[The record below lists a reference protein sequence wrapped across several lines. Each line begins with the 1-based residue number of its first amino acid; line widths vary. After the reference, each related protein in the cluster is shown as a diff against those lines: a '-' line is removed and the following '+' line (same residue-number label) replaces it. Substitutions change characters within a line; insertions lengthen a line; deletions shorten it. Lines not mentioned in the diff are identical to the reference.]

1 MMLAGILAVAA
12 QAVAPAPVELG
23 DIRMHL
29 FYKETGRL
37 SDDVSPPRNFA
48 AWNTPIGGGEAEE
61 PATDLLVVAEI
72 RTDGQQNVRM
82 PLRVTARNAR
92 GRVLGDRRLT
102 EMLTSETGRAYF
114 PLWLRDTGCAGIIT
128 VTATLG
134 GQSKTETLTLHCGE

>member
-1 MMLAGILAVAA
+1 MMLATILAVAA

-29 FYKETGRL
+29 FYEETGRL

-61 PATDLLVVAEI
+61 PANGLLVVAEI
-72 RTDGQQNVRM
+72 RTDGQQNVRT
-82 PLRVTARNAR
+82 PLRVTARNER
-92 GRVLGDRRLT
+92 GRLLADSRFI
-102 EMLTSETGRAYF
+102 EMLTSEAGRAYF
-114 PLWLRDTGCAGIIT
+114 PLWLRDAGCAGIIT

-134 GQSKTETLTLHCGE
+134 SQSKTESLTLHCGE